1 VSNIG
6 PGLGF
11 PGIDGPSD
19 STSESPQNRLADAMR
34 RISAVAVGQPL
45 SDGEIAEAALRVEAV
60 ADQLE
65 AAAEPVKR
73 TRAQPDPIS
82 HPQDHFSTSPMVG
95 YANPVAPPVTVW
107 AVKGEEGQREIR
119 GTVTFGYQYEGPP
132 TCVHGGVVA
141 ELFDE
146 LLGLANIAVG
156 EGAMT
161 GTLKIR
167 YNRPT
172 PLLVPLELVARNT
185 GHEGRKVYAWGGIY
199 CNGELTAEAEG
210 IFIDVMQ
217 GKMLEIVRAN
227 ANNAEARLVDPQWER
242 LMERGAARP
251 ED

>member
-1 VSNIG
+1 VSDVG

-11 PGIDGPSD
+11 PGVDGPSE
-19 STSESPQNRLADAMR
+19 STGESPHNRLAEAMR

-45 SDGEIAEAALRVEAV
+45 SDQQIEDAAARVAAV
-60 ADQLE
+60 ADELE

-95 YANPVAPPVTVW
+95 YANPIAPPVTVW
-107 AVKGEEGQREIR
+107 VVHGEDGQREIR

-132 TCVHGGVVA
+132 TCVHGGVIA

-172 PLLVPLELVARNT
+172 PLLAPLTLVARNT
-185 GHEGRKVYAWGGIY
+185 GHEGRKVFAWGGIY
-199 CNGELTAEAEG
+199 HEGELTAEAEG

-227 ANNAEARLVDPQWER
+227 ADIAEARLVDPQWER
-242 LMERGAARP
+242 LIERDAARRS
-251 ED
+251 D

>member
-1 VSNIG
+1 VSDVG

-11 PGIDGPSD
+11 PGVDGPSE
-19 STSESPQNRLADAMR
+19 STSESPHNRLAGAMR
-34 RISAVAVGQPL
+34 RISAVVVGQPL
-45 SDGEIAEAALRVEAV
+45 TDEQIDEAAERIAVV
-60 ADQLE
+60 ADELE

-95 YANPVAPPVTVW
+95 YANPIAPPVTVW
-107 AVKGEEGQREIR
+107 VVHGEDGQREIR

-132 TCVHGGVVA
+132 TCVHGGVIA

-146 LLGLANIAVG
+146 LLGLSNIAVG

-172 PLLVPLELVARNT
+172 PLLAPLQLVARNT
-185 GHEGRKVYAWGGIY
+185 GRDGRKVFAWGGIY
-199 CNGELTAEAEG
+199 YEGELTAEAEG

-227 ANNAEARLVDPQWER
+227 ADVAEARLVDPQWER
-242 LMERGAARP
+242 LIERDAEQRV
-251 ED
+251 D